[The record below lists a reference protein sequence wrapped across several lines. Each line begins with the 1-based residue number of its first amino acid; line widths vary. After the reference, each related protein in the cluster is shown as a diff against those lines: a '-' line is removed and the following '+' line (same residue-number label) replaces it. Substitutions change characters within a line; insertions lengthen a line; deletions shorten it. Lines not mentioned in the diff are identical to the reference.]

1 MNVASFGRFS
11 VILLA
16 LWAFLPSSQGMGQEK
31 LRVGLSS
38 IGATNGSIWVAE
50 EKGLFRKHGVDVEV
64 IFIGGG
70 GARVVSSL
78 LAGDINFSVGGGE
91 GSIRSQMRGAETVIA
106 SSTLTKGLQRIL
118 AKPEIKTYQDLKG
131 RKVGIT
137 QFGSAAHLVLVLML
151 KKWNMRPDQVQI
163 LQVGSSP
170 ALLASLDKGG
180 IDAAV
185 LTLPTFFLAE
195 DKGYRVVADPMTMD
209 IYYLQNTLETTRSFL
224 RKNREQ
230 ALKFMRGY
238 IEGIAYFKKNKKES
252 LDIMRAKLRIQSSQE
267 RDVRYLEM
275 SYNLM
280 TAAYS
285 DIPYPSLRAVQSIVD
300 KIAEEVESYVD
311 MIAERAVQLGGI
323 AEGTVRVAASRS
335 RLDEYPLAIADGSAH
350 VEAVARALSTFG
362 REARMTID
370 ETDRLDDADTADM
383 FTEISRGIDKWL
395 WFVEAHTQASK

>member
-1 MNVASFGRFS
+1 MNLATFVRLGL
-11 VILLA
+11 IILA
-16 LWAFLPSSQGMGQEK
+16 LHIVVPRAQVIGQDK

-38 IGATNGSIWVAE
+38 IGATNGSIWAAE
-50 EKGLFRKHGVDVEV
+50 DKGLFRKHGVDVEV
-64 IFIGGG
+64 VFIGGG

-78 LAGDINFSVGGGE
+78 LAGELDFSIGGGE

-131 RKVGIT
+131 RKIGIT
-137 QFGSAAHLVLVLML
+137 QFGSAAHLVLGLML
-151 KKWNMRPDQVQI
+151 KKWNMRPDQVQT

-195 DKGYRVVADPMTMD
+195 DKGYRVVGDPMTMD
-209 IYYLQNTLETTRSFL
+209 IYYLQNTLESTRSFL

-230 ALKFMRGY
+230 ALKFMKGY

-252 LDIMRAKLRIQSSQE
+252 LDIMRRKLRIQSSQE
-267 RDVRYLEM
+267 RDVRFLEM

-280 TAAYS
+280 SAAYS
-285 DIPYPSLRAVQSIVD
+285 DVPYPSLRAVQSIVD
-300 KIAEEVESYVD
+300 KIAEEDPKVKERDVRSFVD
-311 MIAERAVQLGGI
+311 DTL
-323 AEGTVRVAASRS
+323 VRELEDSGFIKS
-335 RLDEYPLAIADGSAH
+335 LY
-350 VEAVARALSTFG
+350 G
-362 REARMTID
+362 R
-370 ETDRLDDADTADM
+370 
-383 FTEISRGIDKWL
+383 
-395 WFVEAHTQASK
+395 

>member
-1 MNVASFGRFS
+1 MNLATFVRLGLT
-11 VILLA
+11 ILA
-16 LWAFLPSSQGMGQEK
+16 LHIVVPRAQVIGQDK

-38 IGATNGSIWVAE
+38 IGATNGSIWAAE
-50 EKGLFRKHGVDVEV
+50 DKGLFRKHGVDVEV

-78 LAGDINFSVGGGE
+78 LAGELDFSIGGGE

-118 AKPEIKTYQDLKG
+118 AKPEIKTYQELKG
-131 RKVGIT
+131 RKIGIT

-151 KKWNMRPDQVQI
+151 KKWNMRPDQVQM

-195 DKGYRVVADPMTMD
+195 DKGYRVVGDPMTMD
-209 IYYLQNTLETTRSFL
+209 IYYLQNTLESTRSFL

-230 ALKFMRGY
+230 ALKFMKGY

-252 LDIMRAKLRIQSSQE
+252 LDIMRRKLRIQSSQE

-280 TAAYS
+280 SAAYS
-285 DIPYPSLRAVQSIVD
+285 DVPYPSLRAVQSIVD
-300 KIAEEVESYVD
+300 KIAEEDPKVKERDVRSFVD
-311 MIAERAVQLGGI
+311 DTLVKELEDSGFIKSL
-323 AEGTVRVAASRS
+323 
-335 RLDEYPLAIADGSAH
+335 Y
-350 VEAVARALSTFG
+350 G
-362 REARMTID
+362 R
-370 ETDRLDDADTADM
+370 
-383 FTEISRGIDKWL
+383 
-395 WFVEAHTQASK
+395 

>member
-1 MNVASFGRFS
+1 MNVTTFVRYSVTLLALS
-11 VILLA
+11 VIL
-16 LWAFLPSSQGMGQEK
+16 SSPQAIAQEK
-31 LRVGLSS
+31 LRLGLSS

-50 EKGLFRKHGVDVEV
+50 ERGLFRKHGVDVEV

-131 RKVGIT
+131 RKIGIT
-137 QFGSAAHLVLVLML
+137 QFGSAAHLVLALML
-151 KKWNMRPDQVQI
+151 KKWNMRPDQVQT

-195 DKGYRVVADPMTMD
+195 DKGYRVVGDPMTMD
-209 IYYLQNTLETTRSFL
+209 IYYLQNTLESTRSFL
-224 RKNREQ
+224 RKNRDQ
-230 ALKFMRGY
+230 ALKFMKGY

-252 LDIMRAKLRIQSSQE
+252 LDIMGRKLRIQSSQE

-280 TAAYS
+280 IAAYS
-285 DIPYPSLRAVQSIVD
+285 DVPYPSLRAVQSIVD
-300 KIAEEVESYVD
+300 KIAEEDPKVKEREVRSFVD
-311 MIAERAVQLGGI
+311 DTLVKELEDSGFIKSL
-323 AEGTVRVAASRS
+323 
-335 RLDEYPLAIADGSAH
+335 Y
-350 VEAVARALSTFG
+350 G
-362 REARMTID
+362 R
-370 ETDRLDDADTADM
+370 
-383 FTEISRGIDKWL
+383 
-395 WFVEAHTQASK
+395 

>member
-1 MNVASFGRFS
+1 MNAATFVRYS
-11 VILLA
+11 VTLLA
-16 LWAFLPSSQGMGQEK
+16 LTVVLPSPQAIGQEK
-31 LRVGLSS
+31 LRLGLSS
-38 IGATNGSIWVAE
+38 IGATNGSIWAAE

-78 LAGDINFSVGGGE
+78 LAGDIHFSVGGGE

-118 AKPEIKTYQDLKG
+118 AKPEIKTHQDLKG
-131 RKVGIT
+131 RKIGIT
-137 QFGSAAHLVLVLML
+137 QFGSAAHLVLALML
-151 KKWNMRPDQVQI
+151 KKWNMRPDQVQT

-195 DKGYRVVADPMTMD
+195 DKGYRVVGDPMTMD
-209 IYYLQNTLETTRSFL
+209 IYYLQNTLESTRSFL
-224 RKNREQ
+224 RKNRDQ

-252 LDIMRAKLRIQSSQE
+252 LDIMGRKLRIQSSQE

-285 DIPYPSLRAVQSIVD
+285 DVPYPSLRAVQSIVD
-300 KIAEEVESYVD
+300 KIAEEDPKVKERDVRSFVD
-311 MIAERAVQLGGI
+311 DTLVKELEDSGFIKSL
-323 AEGTVRVAASRS
+323 
-335 RLDEYPLAIADGSAH
+335 Y
-350 VEAVARALSTFG
+350 G
-362 REARMTID
+362 R
-370 ETDRLDDADTADM
+370 
-383 FTEISRGIDKWL
+383 
-395 WFVEAHTQASK
+395 

>member
-1 MNVASFGRFS
+1 MNVATFVRYSVTLLALS
-11 VILLA
+11 VIL
-16 LWAFLPSSQGMGQEK
+16 PSPQAIGQEK
-31 LRVGLSS
+31 LRLGLSS
-38 IGATNGSIWVAE
+38 IGATNGSIWAAE

-131 RKVGIT
+131 RKIGIT
-137 QFGSAAHLVLVLML
+137 QFGSAAHLVLALML
-151 KKWNMRPDQVQI
+151 KKWNMRPDQVQT

-195 DKGYRVVADPMTMD
+195 DKGYRVVGDPMTMD
-209 IYYLQNTLETTRSFL
+209 IYYLQNTLESTRGFL
-224 RKNREQ
+224 RKNRDQ

-252 LDIMRAKLRIQSSQE
+252 LDIMGRKLRIQSSQE

-285 DIPYPSLRAVQSIVD
+285 DVPYPSLRAVQSIVD
-300 KIAEEVESYVD
+300 KIAEEDPKVKEREVRSFVD
-311 MIAERAVQLGGI
+311 DTLVKELEDSGFIKSL
-323 AEGTVRVAASRS
+323 
-335 RLDEYPLAIADGSAH
+335 Y
-350 VEAVARALSTFG
+350 G
-362 REARMTID
+362 R
-370 ETDRLDDADTADM
+370 
-383 FTEISRGIDKWL
+383 
-395 WFVEAHTQASK
+395 

>member
-1 MNVASFGRFS
+1 MNAATFVRYS
-11 VILLA
+11 VTLLA
-16 LWAFLPSSQGMGQEK
+16 LTVILPTPQAIAQEK
-31 LRVGLSS
+31 LRLGLSS
-38 IGATNGSIWVAE
+38 IGATNGSIWAAE

-78 LAGDINFSVGGGE
+78 LAGDIHFSVGGGE

-118 AKPEIKTYQDLKG
+118 AKPEIKSYQDLKG
-131 RKVGIT
+131 RKIGIT
-137 QFGSAAHLVLVLML
+137 QFGSAAHLVLALML
-151 KKWNMRPDQVQI
+151 KKWNMRPDQVQT

-170 ALLASLDKGG
+170 ALLASLEKGG

-195 DKGYRVVADPMTMD
+195 DKGYRVVGDPMTMD
-209 IYYLQNTLETTRSFL
+209 IYYLQNTLESTRSFL
-224 RKNREQ
+224 RKNRDQ

-252 LDIMRAKLRIQSSQE
+252 LDIMGRKLRIQSSQE

-285 DIPYPSLRAVQSIVD
+285 DIPYPSLRAVQAIVD
-300 KIAEEVESYVD
+300 KIAEEDPKIKERDVRSFVD
-311 MIAERAVQLGGI
+311 DTLVKELEDSGFIKSL
-323 AEGTVRVAASRS
+323 
-335 RLDEYPLAIADGSAH
+335 Y
-350 VEAVARALSTFG
+350 G
-362 REARMTID
+362 R
-370 ETDRLDDADTADM
+370 
-383 FTEISRGIDKWL
+383 
-395 WFVEAHTQASK
+395 

>member
-1 MNVASFGRFS
+1 MNVETFVRYSVTLLALS
-11 VILLA
+11 VIL
-16 LWAFLPSSQGMGQEK
+16 PSPQAIGQEK
-31 LRVGLSS
+31 LRLGLSS
-38 IGATNGSIWVAE
+38 IGATNGSIWAAE

-78 LAGDINFSVGGGE
+78 LAGDIHFSVGGGE

-131 RKVGIT
+131 RKIGIT
-137 QFGSAAHLVLVLML
+137 QFGSAAHLVLALML
-151 KKWNMRPDQVQI
+151 KKWNMRPDQVQT

-195 DKGYRVVADPMTMD
+195 DKGYRVVGDPMTMD
-209 IYYLQNTLETTRSFL
+209 IYYLQNTLESTRGFL
-224 RKNREQ
+224 RKNRDQ
-230 ALKFMRGY
+230 ALKFMKGY

-252 LDIMRAKLRIQSSQE
+252 LDIMGRKLRIQSSQE

-300 KIAEEVESYVD
+300 KIAEEDPKVKEREVRSFVD
-311 MIAERAVQLGGI
+311 DTLVKELEDSGFIKSL
-323 AEGTVRVAASRS
+323 
-335 RLDEYPLAIADGSAH
+335 Y
-350 VEAVARALSTFG
+350 G
-362 REARMTID
+362 R
-370 ETDRLDDADTADM
+370 
-383 FTEISRGIDKWL
+383 
-395 WFVEAHTQASK
+395 

>member
-1 MNVASFGRFS
+1 MNLATFVRLGL
-11 VILLA
+11 IILA
-16 LWAFLPSSQGMGQEK
+16 LHIVVPRAQVIGQDK

-38 IGATNGSIWVAE
+38 IGATNGSIWAAE
-50 EKGLFRKHGVDVEV
+50 DKGLFRKHGVDVEV
-64 IFIGGG
+64 VFIGGG

-78 LAGDINFSVGGGE
+78 LAGELDFSIGGGE

-131 RKVGIT
+131 RKIGIT
-137 QFGSAAHLVLVLML
+137 QFGSAAHLVLGLML
-151 KKWNMRPDQVQI
+151 KKWNMRPDQVQT

-195 DKGYRVVADPMTMD
+195 DKGYRVVGDPMTMD
-209 IYYLQNTLETTRSFL
+209 IYYLQNTLESTRSFL

-230 ALKFMRGY
+230 ALKFMKGY

-252 LDIMRAKLRIQSSQE
+252 LDIMRRKLRIQSSQE

-280 TAAYS
+280 SAAYS
-285 DIPYPSLRAVQSIVD
+285 DVPYPSLRAVQSIVD
-300 KIAEEVESYVD
+300 KIAEEDPKVKERDVRSFVD
-311 MIAERAVQLGGI
+311 DTL
-323 AEGTVRVAASRS
+323 VRELEDSGFIKS
-335 RLDEYPLAIADGSAH
+335 LY
-350 VEAVARALSTFG
+350 G
-362 REARMTID
+362 R
-370 ETDRLDDADTADM
+370 
-383 FTEISRGIDKWL
+383 
-395 WFVEAHTQASK
+395 

>member
-1 MNVASFGRFS
+1 MNVATFVRYSATLLALS
-11 VILLA
+11 VIL
-16 LWAFLPSSQGMGQEK
+16 SSPQAIAQEK
-31 LRVGLSS
+31 LRLGLSS
-38 IGATNGSIWVAE
+38 IGATNGSIWAAE

-131 RKVGIT
+131 RKIGIT
-137 QFGSAAHLVLVLML
+137 QFGSAAHLVLALML
-151 KKWNMRPDQVQI
+151 KKWNMRPDQVQT

-195 DKGYRVVADPMTMD
+195 DKGYRVVGDPMTMD
-209 IYYLQNTLETTRSFL
+209 IYYLQNTLESTRSFL
-224 RKNREQ
+224 RKNRDQ
-230 ALKFMRGY
+230 ALKFMKGY

-252 LDIMRAKLRIQSSQE
+252 LDIMGRKLRIQSSQE

-285 DIPYPSLRAVQSIVD
+285 DVPYPSLRAVQSIVD
-300 KIAEEVESYVD
+300 KIAEEDPKVKEREVRSFVD
-311 MIAERAVQLGGI
+311 DTLVKELEDSGFIKSL
-323 AEGTVRVAASRS
+323 
-335 RLDEYPLAIADGSAH
+335 Y
-350 VEAVARALSTFG
+350 G
-362 REARMTID
+362 R
-370 ETDRLDDADTADM
+370 
-383 FTEISRGIDKWL
+383 
-395 WFVEAHTQASK
+395 

>member
-1 MNVASFGRFS
+1 MNVATFVRYSVTLLALS
-11 VILLA
+11 VIL
-16 LWAFLPSSQGMGQEK
+16 SSPQAIAQEK
-31 LRVGLSS
+31 LRLGLSS

-50 EKGLFRKHGVDVEV
+50 EKGLFRKYGVDVEV

-137 QFGSAAHLVLVLML
+137 QFGSAAHLVLALML
-151 KKWNMRPDQVQI
+151 KKWNMRPDQVQT

-195 DKGYRVVADPMTMD
+195 DKGYRVVGDPMTMD
-209 IYYLQNTLETTRSFL
+209 IYYLQNTLESTRSFL

-230 ALKFMRGY
+230 ALKFMKGY
-238 IEGIAYFKKNKKES
+238 IEGIAYFKRNKKES
-252 LDIMRAKLRIQSSQE
+252 LDIMRRKLRIQSSQE
-267 RDVRYLEM
+267 RDVRYMEM

-285 DIPYPSLRAVQSIVD
+285 DVPYPSLRAVQSIVD
-300 KIAEEVESYVD
+300 KIAEEDPKVKEREVRSFVD
-311 MIAERAVQLGGI
+311 DTLIKELEDTGFI
-323 AEGTVRVAASRS
+323 KS
-335 RLDEYPLAIADGSAH
+335 LY
-350 VEAVARALSTFG
+350 G
-362 REARMTID
+362 R
-370 ETDRLDDADTADM
+370 
-383 FTEISRGIDKWL
+383 
-395 WFVEAHTQASK
+395 